1 MPLRSASC
9 SPGKLCLAGFYHT
22 SAPPLAAFDPDNRGV
37 EQGSG
42 LEDDRIVVGTTPAH
56 QNPARDRLMVALVSL
71 CDRLGRRGRLFRSRF
86 VGASERAVKQGQ
98 RGRAKRSKGD
108 SSHPRRSSAP
118 IERITASGCSE
129 RSCSPGHGGA
139 DRCPVPE

>member
-9 SPGKLCLAGFYHT
+9 SPGKLCLAGFSHT
-22 SAPPLAAFDPDNRGV
+22 SAPPLGAFDPDNRGV
-37 EQGSG
+37 EQGS
-42 LEDDRIVVGTTPAH
+42 I
-56 QNPARDRLMVALVSL
+56 NPARDRLMVALVSL
-71 CDRLGRRGRLFRSRF
+71 CDRLGRRERLFRSRF

-129 RSCSPGHGGA
+129 R
-139 DRCPVPE
+139 